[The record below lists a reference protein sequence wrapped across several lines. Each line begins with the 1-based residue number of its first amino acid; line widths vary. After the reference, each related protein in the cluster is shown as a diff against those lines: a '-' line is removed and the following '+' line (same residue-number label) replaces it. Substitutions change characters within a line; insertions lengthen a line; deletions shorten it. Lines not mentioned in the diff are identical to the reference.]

1 MKIKLIVF
9 LLFIYNT
16 TNAQNAMKDTTFY
29 AQIPEPS
36 NEYTPGAI
44 VSRMVDGLGFRFY
57 WATEGLKE
65 EDLKYKPS
73 DKGRNILQTVDHVLG
88 LSNVILNSAKKEPTV
103 FSEEKKEMSFAE
115 KREAILDNL
124 KIASNLFLKSKDLS
138 KHKIIF
144 VSDKGKKE
152 FPFWNQINGP
162 IEDAVWHAGQIV
174 VLRRSAGNPMNP
186 NANFLTGK
194 LRDK

>member
-1 MKIKLIVF
+1 MKIKIIVF
-9 LLFIYNT
+9 LLLIYSNI
-16 TNAQNAMKDTTFY
+16 NAQNTMEDTTFY

-36 NEYTPGAI
+36 NEYTPGTI

-73 DKGRNILQTVDHVLG
+73 DKGRNILETIDHVLG
-88 LSNVILNSAKKEPTV
+88 LSDIILNSAKKEPTV
-103 FSEEKKEMSFAE
+103 FSEEKKEMSFTE
-115 KREAILDNL
+115 KRAAILQNL
-124 KIASNLFLKSKDLS
+124 KTASILFRESKDLS
-138 KHKIIF
+138 EHKIIF
-144 VSDKGKKE
+144 ISDKGKRE

-186 NANFLTGK
+186 NASMLTGK